1 MFKNKQEYLEQ
12 RKNLMDKAQK
22 FIDSGNPE
30 EADKVIEEVKKLDE
44 SFETW
49 KTAQANLNALKDNS
63 TVEAVITNMASQDK
77 TIMDSGEATLEDMT
91 ISSPEYK
98 NAWIKAVKGGKL
110 DKNEEKIINL
120 VNGKYKNAETAA
132 EHKLIIPTSVK
143 DGIWEAATEQHPVLN
158 DIEPTGIQGDVT
170 IIKDTSKTS
179 DADWIDENDESKD
192 AEFSEGE
199 LKLTGCELSKS
210 VTISWKLKKMNDR
223 DYEAYLIR
231 KLGRKV
237 GNAIAKSLFT
247 GKGRPG
253 NEDSFKAQAKGVIT
267 AIEAE
272 ENTPRIVEFVDNI
285 KYTDLTKLMSIIK
298 SAYKAGAAIY
308 SNNAFIW
315 NYMANITDTMGRP
328 LFVPDVTA
336 GGVGRIF
343 GIPVKEEDGV
353 TGDMAVIGNFKEGY
367 AFNFNEEM
375 SIYTED
381 HVKARKTDY
390 MAYGIA
396 DGDVITTECFA
407 ILKKKPIDIDANNIT
422 RGTEGE
428 QHTYT
433 REELEDM
440 TINGINEWAE
450 QLGYDISGS
459 NKAALI
465 DSFIAAQEG

>member
-12 RKNLMDKAQK
+12 RKNLMDKAQA
-22 FIDSGNPE
+22 FIDGGNPE

-44 SFETW
+44 AFEAW
-49 KTAQANLNALKDNS
+49 KTAQANLNALKDNRV
-63 TVEAVITNMASQDK
+63 VEQNVITNMVSQDK
-77 TIMDSGEATLEDMT
+77 TITDLGEAIFVDITT
-91 ISSPEYK
+91 SSPEYK

-110 DKNEEKIINL
+110 DKNEEKIINM
-120 VNGKYKNAETAA
+120 VNVKHKNSETAA

-143 DGIWEAATEQHPVLN
+143 DGIWEAAAEQHPVLN

-170 IIKDTSKTS
+170 IIKDTSTAS

-272 ENTPRIVEFVDNI
+272 ENTPRIVEFTDNI

-298 SAYKAGAAIY
+298 SAYKAGAVIY
-308 SNNAFIW
+308 SNNTFIW

-375 SIYTED
+375 SIYMED

-407 ILKKKPIDIDANNIT
+407 ILKKKPIDVNSHSI
-422 RGTEGE
+422 TEGE
-428 QHTYT
+428 THTYT

-440 TINGINEWAE
+440 TINAINELAE
-450 QLGYDISGS
+450 QCGYVLSGS
-459 NKAALI
+459 TKAALI
-465 DSFIAAQEG
+465 DSFISAQEG